1 VEDNDR
7 VDRED
12 DVVLP
17 GTPELEVDGAGVVV
31 PAELVLEN
39 VGGGLVEPNSPPL
52 ESLVEERDE
61 TDEEEVEVLTAELAV
76 PCDVDVPLEV

>member
-1 VEDNDR
+1 V
-7 VDRED
+7 ED

-17 GTPELEVDGAGVVV
+17 GTPELEVDGTGVTV
-31 PAELVLEN
+31 PEELVLEN

-61 TDEEEVEVLTAELAV
+61 TDEEGAEVLTTELVV
-76 PCDVDVPLEV
+76 PCDVDTPLEV